1 MSDSFNDLRR
11 MVDHLASELYDLEL
25 NGPNYAKCDWCDEM
39 LGIGT
44 DEDWPADLRDGADED
59 GDPKCPNCGHDL
71 PERPEPYSWY
81 DWTLDNALDIEFTIN
96 GRGDYIG
103 ARVFV
108 TIGGPGIWIDTRD
121 KCVRGAWG
129 FDRAESGTW
138 VDSLDESLECYY
150 EDCIRA

>member
-11 MVDHLASELYDLEL
+11 MVDHLASELYDLEWS
-25 NGPNYAKCDWCDEM
+25 GPNYAKCDWCGEM

-59 GDPKCPNCGHDL
+59 GDPKCPHCEHDL

-81 DWTLDNALDIEFTIN
+81 DWILDNALDIEFTIN

-108 TIGGPGIWIDTRD
+108 TVGGPGIWIDTRD
-121 KCVRGAWG
+121 NCVRGAWG
-129 FDRAESGTW
+129 TDRAESGTC
-138 VDSLDESLECYY
+138 VNSLDESLECYY